1 MSQRVSTIMLD
12 VFTKNVKISDI
23 MSEISYGPILGLF
36 WKEIFVS
43 GKKLILPEMFFL
55 LFVLNINV
63 AVRPFIVP
71 PVALYLPCSIT
82 SACSP
87 PSCHLTFVF

>member
-1 MSQRVSTIMLD
+1 MMLG

-43 GKKLILPEMFFL
+43 GKK
-55 LFVLNINV
+55 
-63 AVRPFIVP
+63 
-71 PVALYLPCSIT
+71 
-82 SACSP
+82 
-87 PSCHLTFVF
+87 